1 MISQWARER
10 RNAEQERDSDYGPED
25 YFEGALRN
33 GRGAEKKNT
42 MLADVIFIGV
52 VLVGTVL
59 FYIRFLR
66 PGAVMFRDFGGE
78 QDYNDDDEPAIAQN
92 RGLYP
97 PPGDPARDEW
107 AVLR

>member
-25 YFEGALRN
+25 YFEGASRN
-33 GRGAEKKNT
+33 GRGAENKSN
-42 MLADVIFIGV
+42 IFIDMIFVVV
-52 VLVGTVL
+52 VLFILFL
-59 FYIRFLR
+59 FYKRFIRSGLALR
-66 PGAVMFRDFGGE
+66 EFEDGRDH
-78 QDYNDDDEPAIAQN
+78 NDDEPAMAQN

-107 AVLR
+107 AILR